1 MTGKKRVS
9 KDDVVREAT
18 RLFAERGFDGL
29 TMGELAERVG
39 LRKPSLFH
47 HFATKEAVYEKVL
60 GDLITGVRTSVV
72 EAAFAPGS
80 IKERLDRLSDALTTT
95 LGAQPDAARL
105 LVREAIHPGP
115 VLADKLGAEIDLV
128 LDAARMMIVQ
138 GQREGVFDRDLD
150 PTHVIITLVGVHFMP
165 FAIGDV
171 MERFAGTQPSHPAFI
186 SARTVAVRDQVRRL
200 LISAPPAPQRAT
212 PSKKSRAKTP
222 RTRG

>member
-1 MTGKKRVS
+1 M
-9 KDDVVREAT
+9 REAT

-60 GDLITGVRTSVV
+60 GDLVTRVRTSVV

-80 IKERLDRLSDALTTT
+80 LRERLDRLSDALTTT

-115 VLADKLGAEIDLV
+115 VLADKLSAEIDLV

-138 GQREGVFDRDLD
+138 GQREGIFDRDLD

-171 MERFAGTQPSHPAFI
+171 IERFAGAEPSHPAFI

-200 LISAPPAPQRAT
+200 LISTPPAPQRRRT
-212 PSKKSRAKTP
+212 PASKKSRAKTP
-222 RTRG
+222 RPRG